1 MSEKRERYVKYLL
14 DIGEVEIYGFK
25 QDKSKLL
32 QALYESVKDCQACA
46 LGKSRTKLVFGAGNT
61 DARLMFIGEAPG
73 RNEDLT
79 GIPFVGR
86 AGKLLD
92 KILNAM
98 RLSRDEIY
106 IANILKCRPPN
117 NRDPLPEE
125 EEVCISTLMKQMDII
140 QPEIICCLGRIAAQV
155 LLGNKMTMKQL
166 RTLDH
171 KFRGIPLVPTY
182 HPAAL
187 LRNENLKKPTWDD
200 MLKICD
206 YLGIKVNRK

>member
-14 DIGEVEIYGFK
+14 DIGENEIYGFK